1 MSEFKPGEFRITNK
15 AMEKWQLPEGS
26 KVLDMGCGRG
36 DTLNHLKEKFGF
48 IGTGLELS
56 LKMIEEGK
64 ECVDIVTQLSAVR
77 SSLDRAISLIV
88 AENLVEC
95 VQGNSKEGSTG
106 EENIQQAIQLLMKSR

>member
-1 MSEFKPGEFRITNK
+1 
-15 AMEKWQLPEGS
+15 MEYNVKIVNRLKRSDGQLHG
-26 KVLDMGCGRG
+26 V
-36 DTLNHLKEKFGF
+36 
-48 IGTGLELS
+48 
-56 LKMIEEGK
+56 LKMVEDGK
-64 ECVDIVTQLSAVR
+64 ECADIVTQLSAVR

>member
-1 MSEFKPGEFRITNK
+1 
-15 AMEKWQLPEGS
+15 MEYNVKIVNRLKRSDGQLHG
-26 KVLDMGCGRG
+26 V
-36 DTLNHLKEKFGF
+36 
-48 IGTGLELS
+48 

-64 ECVDIVTQLSAVR
+64 ECADIVTQLSAVR

-106 EENIQQAIQLLMKSR
+106 EENIQQAISLLMKSR

>member
-1 MSEFKPGEFRITNK
+1 
-15 AMEKWQLPEGS
+15 MEYNVKIVNRLKRSDGQLHG
-26 KVLDMGCGRG
+26 V
-36 DTLNHLKEKFGF
+36 
-48 IGTGLELS
+48 
-56 LKMIEEGK
+56 LKMIEECK
-64 ECVDIVTQLSAVR
+64 ECADIVTQLSAVR